1 MYYLKIKLAESF
13 VLSAFLCTFA
23 DEKNNGS
30 YDESKDLDRLWGDG
44 FDDGFVLN
52 EAECHQ

>member
-1 MYYLKIKLAESF
+1 MIKLAESF

-44 FDDGFVLN
+44 FDNGFVLN